1 MHLLSGL
8 TVVFLALY
16 LLPAGAHDLGLV
28 PPSTGYPAS
37 NAAVLDYAAR
47 PEWKV
52 DISLQQSPGMQQ
64 PQALR
69 VRVRSLLWGGAA
81 LANSLLPTEPQS
93 SIYRFK
99 YLDVPQVLPALPFQ
113 LIEVDWNTEG
123 LPRGPNN
130 SFITPHYD
138 FHFYTKSSAF
148 VDSRMNCVTS
158 GKTCDAQKTDY
169 AQMRRFL
176 ELPATE
182 FMPASAFPDTGSS
195 IAAMGLHSLDGTF
208 DFTVESVNH
217 NPVIIYGSFAGE
229 IAFLEASMTLY
240 AFSDAMEAAASDKKS
255 NWPIAQP
262 AEYAYPWWPT
272 TLSLEYV
279 QKEQV
284 FYVELGG
291 FVYHEYEPVPQ
302 VVQ

>member
-1 MHLLSGL
+1 MRLLSGL
-8 TVVFLALY
+8 TVVCLSLY
-16 LLPAGAHDLGLV
+16 LLPAVAHDRGLV
-28 PPSTGYPAS
+28 PPSTVYPAS
-37 NAAVLDYAAR
+37 NAAVVDYAAR

-52 DISLQQSPGMQQ
+52 DITQQSAGMPQ

-69 VRVRSLLWGGAA
+69 VRVPSPFSGGTA

-99 YLDVPQVLPALPFQ
+99 YLEVPQVQPALPFQ

-123 LPRGPNN
+123 LPRGPNG

-138 FHFYTKSSAF
+138 FHFYTRSSAF
-148 VDSRMNCVTS
+148 VDTQMNCVTS
-158 GKTCDAQKTDY
+158 DKTCDAQKTDY

-176 ELPATE
+176 QLPPAQ
-182 FMPASAFPDTGSS
+182 FMPAKAFADTGSS
-195 IAAMGLHSLDGTF
+195 ITAMGLHSLDGTF
-208 DFTVESVNH
+208 DFSVASVNH

-229 IAFLEASMTLY
+229 IAFLEASITLY
-240 AFSDAMEAAASDKKS
+240 AFSDAMEAAASGQKRT
-255 NWPIAQP
+255 WPIAQP
-262 AEYAYPWWPT
+262 AAYTYPWWPT

-279 QKEQV
+279 PQEQL

-291 FVYHEYEPVPQ
+291 FEYHEVESLIVP
-302 VVQ
+302 